1 MSYLPMFAEMGA
13 LYRGALTFA
22 LVVTIFVLSFNE
34 IAAFVSN
41 WRKGDDE

>member
-22 LVVTIFVLSFNE
+22 LVVTIFVLSFDE
-34 IAAFVSN
+34 IAACVSKN
-41 WRKGDDE
+41 RKDADE